1 MKKTI
6 LPLFFLFISIS
17 GFAQLQ
23 VNNTSFTPAELVQNI
38 FQGSNVYISNVK
50 FNGTTANATMFNDQV
65 GLFSNGATTNIGLNS
80 GVLITTGNAQVA
92 IGPNNS
98 GGASQLPANP
108 SIGDADLANLAGFN
122 SSSIKDKA
130 SLEFDFIAQGDNIN
144 FNFVFASEEYL
155 EWVNAGFN
163 DTFGFF
169 ISGPGII
176 GPYSGGAANIAVIP
190 NTAIPISID
199 TINSTTNS
207 SYFIDNGD
215 GSTPTINST
224 IQYDGFTTVLPAAAA
239 IQCGETYHI
248 KLVIANVADNNY
260 DSAVF
265 LQAGSFSSNTIS
277 KVDLVA
283 FIDANNN
290 GVQDAGEVNFPN
302 GIFVT
307 QNNTSG
313 TTNTIT
319 VPNGIYSLYDSTG
332 TSTYNFNYT
341 INPEYA
347 AYYSLSSTN
356 YNNITIPVNSTLTYY
371 FPIQITQSFDDVSM
385 DIVPL
390 SNARAGYNYMNRIV
404 YKNNGL
410 STTIGTVAFNNA
422 PQTSIAT
429 ISQTGTVTNTTG
441 FTYDYTNLAPFETR
455 TMDVSMSVP
464 AIPIVNINDLLT
476 STASITAPT
485 GDINLTNNSASNTQI
500 VLAAYDPN
508 DLMESHGGKI
518 VYNQFAPNDDLL
530 YTIRFENVGNDNAFN
545 VNITDVLDAKIDETS
560 IRIVNSS
567 NNYIL
572 ERNGANLKWSFKN
585 ILLPPSVVDTPI
597 GKGYVTFKVK
607 LKPGYAVGDIIPNTA
622 SIVFDNNPAI
632 ITNTFNTEFVA
643 ALSTNTFASNG
654 FVIYP
659 NPAQKTLQLQT
670 KTGTTIDKIIITDL
684 SGKVILVQTQNT
696 NQVNVEQLSNGMYFI
711 EAFSGDEKFTSKFVK
726 E

>member
-6 LPLFFLFISIS
+6 LPLFFLLVSLS
-17 GFAQLQ
+17 GFSQLQ
-23 VNNTSFTPAELVQNI
+23 VNNTSFTPTQLVQNI

-80 GVLITTGNAQVA
+80 GVLLTTGNAQVA
-92 IGPNNS
+92 IGPNNIS
-98 GGASQLPANP
+98 SANQLPANP
-108 SIGDADLANLAGFN
+108 SLGDNDLSLLASVN
-122 SSSIKDKA
+122 SSNVKNKA
-130 SLEFDFIAQGDNIN
+130 ALEFDFIAQGDNIN

-155 EWVNAGFN
+155 EWVNSGFN
-163 DTFGFF
+163 DVFGFF

-190 NTAIPISID
+190 NTTIPISID
-199 TINSTTNS
+199 TVNNTSNSV
-207 SYFIDNGD
+207 YFVNNGD
-215 GSTPTINST
+215 GSTPSVNTT
-224 IQYDGFTTVLPAAAA
+224 IQYDGFTTVLPASAAV
-239 IQCGETYHI
+239 QCGETYHI
-248 KLVIANVADNNY
+248 KLAIANISDNLY

-283 FIDANNN
+283 FIDTNNN

-302 GIFVT
+302 GTFVT

-347 AYYSLSSTN
+347 AYYSLSPTN

-371 FPIQITQSFDDVSM
+371 FPIQITQSFDDVSV

-390 SNARAGYNYMNRIV
+390 SNARAGYDYMNRIV

-410 STTIGTVAFNNA
+410 STTTGTVTFNNA

-485 GDINLTNNSASNTQI
+485 GDINLINNSASNTQI

-518 VYNQFAPNDDLL
+518 LYSQFAPNDYLL
-530 YTIRFENVGNDNAFN
+530 YTIRFENVGNDNALN
-545 VNITDVLDAKIDETS
+545 VSITDVLDAKIDETS

-597 GKGYVTFKVK
+597 GKGFVTFKVK

-632 ITNTFNTEFVA
+632 VTNTFNTEFVD

-654 FVIYP
+654 LVIYP

-670 KTGTTIDKIIITDL
+670 KTDTTIDKIIITDL
-684 SGKVILVQTQNT
+684 SGKIILMQVQNT
-696 NQVNVEQLSNGMYFI
+696 NQINVEQLSNGMYFI

>member
-6 LPLFFLFISIS
+6 LPLFFLLVSLS
-17 GFAQLQ
+17 GFSQLQ
-23 VNNTSFTPAELVQNI
+23 VNNTSFTPTQLVQNI

-80 GVLITTGNAQVA
+80 GVLLTTGNAQVA
-92 IGPNNS
+92 IGPNNIS
-98 GGASQLPANP
+98 SANQLPANP
-108 SIGDADLANLAGFN
+108 SLGDNDLSLLASVN
-122 SSSIKDKA
+122 SSNVKNKA
-130 SLEFDFIAQGDNIN
+130 ALEFDFIAQGDNIN

-155 EWVNAGFN
+155 EWVNSGFN
-163 DTFGFF
+163 DVFGFF

-190 NTAIPISID
+190 NTTIPISID
-199 TINSTTNS
+199 TVNNTSNSV
-207 SYFIDNGD
+207 YFVNNGD
-215 GSTPTINST
+215 GSTPSVNTT
-224 IQYDGFTTVLPAAAA
+224 IQYDGFTTVLPASAAV
-239 IQCGETYHI
+239 QCGETYHI
-248 KLVIANVADNNY
+248 KLAIANISDNLY

-283 FIDANNN
+283 FIDTNNN

-302 GIFVT
+302 GTFVT

-347 AYYSLSSTN
+347 AYYSLSPTN

-371 FPIQITQSFDDVSM
+371 FPIQITQSFDDVSV

-390 SNARAGYNYMNRIV
+390 SNARAGYDYMNRIV

-410 STTIGTVAFNNA
+410 STTTGTVTFNNA

-485 GDINLTNNSASNTQI
+485 GDINLINNSASNTQI

-518 VYNQFAPNDDLL
+518 LYSQFAPNDYLL
-530 YTIRFENVGNDNAFN
+530 YTIRFENVGNDNALN
-545 VNITDVLDAKIDETS
+545 VSITDVLDAKIDETS

-597 GKGYVTFKVK
+597 GKGFVTFKVK

-632 ITNTFNTEFVA
+632 VTNTFNTEFVD

-654 FVIYP
+654 FVLYP
-659 NPAQKTLQLQT
+659 NPAEKTLQLQT
-670 KTGTTIDKIIITDL
+670 KTDTTIDKIIITDL
-684 SGKVILVQTQNT
+684 SGKIILMQVQNT
-696 NQVNVEQLSNGMYFI
+696 NQINVEQLSNGMYFI